1 MEPNV
6 MSTNVAAKYQ
16 AVQIRTE
23 DPGEALVALYDGLFR
38 FLNVARYGLRNG
50 QRARA
55 GEALSK
61 AHAIISEFYLALDHS
76 QAPELC
82 ANLAALYNFCL
93 DRVTKANVKNDAEA
107 IDEVIRVLGPIR
119 DAFTTVVRSE
129 AAKAAEEAKKAAK

>member
-1 MEPNV
+1 MLP
-6 MSTNVAAKYQ
+6 NVAASYQ
-16 AVQIRTE
+16 AVQIRTD

-50 QRARA
+50 QRGRA

-61 AHAIISEFYLALDHS
+61 AHAIVSEFYLALDHK

-82 ANLAALYNFCL
+82 ANLSGVYNFCL
-93 DRVTKANVKNDAEA
+93 DRLTRANIKSDANA
-107 IDEVIRVLGPIR
+107 VDEVVRVLQPIR

-129 AAKAAEEAKKAAK
+129 AAKAAAEAKKAVK

>member
-1 MEPNV
+1 
-6 MSTNVAAKYQ
+6 MSNVAARYQ

-76 QAPELC
+76 KAPELC
-82 ANLAALYNFCL
+82 ANLSALYTFCL
-93 DRVTKANVKNDAEA
+93 ERLTTANVKNDADPL
-107 IDEVIRVLGPIR
+107 DEVVRVLGPIR
-119 DAFTTVVRSE
+119 DAFTTVVRAE
-129 AAKAAEEAKKAAK
+129 AAKSAEAKRAVK

>member
-1 MEPNV
+1 MESSL
-6 MSTNVAAKYQ
+6 MSPNVAARYQ

-55 GEALSK
+55 GEAISR
-61 AHAIISEFYLALDHS
+61 AHAIVSEFYLALDHS
-76 QAPELC
+76 QAPDLC
-82 ANLAALYNFCL
+82 ANLAALYTFCL
-93 DRVTKANVKNDAEA
+93 ERLTNANVKSNAEA
-107 IDEVIRVLGPIR
+107 IDEVARVLGPIR

-129 AAKAAEEAKKAAK
+129 AAKVAAEAKKAVK

>member
-1 MEPNV
+1 
-6 MSTNVAAKYQ
+6 MSSNVAARYQ
-16 AVQIRTE
+16 EVQIRTN

-50 QRARA
+50 QRGRA

-61 AHAIISEFYLALDHS
+61 AHAIVSEFYLALDHQ

-93 DRVTKANVKNDAEA
+93 ERLTTANVKNNADAV
-107 IDEVIRVLGPIR
+107 DEVIRVLGPIR
-119 DAFTTVVRSE
+119 DAFTTVVRAE
-129 AAKAAEEAKKAAK
+129 AAKVAEEAKRAAK

>member
-1 MEPNV
+1 METSIMNP
-6 MSTNVAAKYQ
+6 NVAAKYQ

-61 AHAIISEFYLALDHS
+61 AHAIVSEFYLALDHS

-93 DRVTKANVKNDAEA
+93 ERLTRANVKNDANA
-107 IDEVIRVLGPIR
+107 VDEVVRVLGPIR
-119 DAFTTVVRSE
+119 DAFTTVVRAE
-129 AAKAAEEAKKAAK
+129 AAKAAEAKKAAR

>member
-1 MEPNV
+1 ME
-6 MSTNVAAKYQ
+6 STLMTPNVAARYQ

-76 QAPELC
+76 VAPELC

-93 DRVTKANVKNDAEA
+93 DRLTTANVKNNADAV
-107 IDEVIRVLGPIR
+107 DEVIRVLGPVR

-129 AAKAAEEAKKAAK
+129 AAKAAEAKKAAR

>member
-1 MEPNV
+1 MT
-6 MSTNVAAKYQ
+6 SNVAARYQ
-16 AVQIRTE
+16 AVQIQTH

-50 QRARA
+50 QRGRA

-61 AHAIISEFYLALDHS
+61 AHAIISEFYLALDH
-76 QAPELC
+76 QHAPDLC
-82 ANLAALYNFCL
+82 ANLAALYTFCL
-93 DRVTKANVKNDAEA
+93 DRITAANVKNNADP
-107 IDEVIRVLGPIR
+107 IDDVIRVLGPIR

>member
-6 MSTNVAAKYQ
+6 MSANVAARYQ
-16 AVQIRTE
+16 SVQIRTN

-50 QRARA
+50 QRGRA

-61 AHAIISEFYLALDHS
+61 AHAIVSEFYLALDHK

-82 ANLAALYNFCL
+82 ANLAALYTFCL
-93 DRVTKANVKNDAEA
+93 ERLTRANIKSDANA
-107 IDEVIRVLGPIR
+107 IDEVVRVLQPVR

-129 AAKAAEEAKKAAK
+129 A